1 MASTSIVDRFRGL
14 KTFFEEVKV
23 ELKKC
28 AWPTRPEL
36 MESTVVVIVASILL
50 GAFVGFSDVGLGM
63 FLKTIIR

>member
-1 MASTSIVDRFRGL
+1 MASLVNRYRGL
-14 KTFFEEVKV
+14 MTFFEEVKV

-36 MESTVVVIVASILL
+36 MESTVVVIVASVML

-63 FLKTIIR
+63 FLKAIIR